1 MTPRELYEWAEDNR
15 TEDCNMVFTLDVGNQ
30 EVELDIYELIRTG
43 SRFEMQVKLY

>member
-15 TEDCNMVFTLDVGNQ
+15 TEDCNMTFTLDVGNQ